1 MGKLSAVHN
10 LKQRLLCLLLFCLMA
25 GMGSA
30 APIVH
35 INMMIGGPL
44 KINLHPE
51 DEPGYQFTTIFHL
64 AKSILLCHNHLG
76 LAPGI

>member
-1 MGKLSAVHN
+1 
-10 LKQRLLCLLLFCLMA
+10 
-25 GMGSA
+25 MGSA

-35 INMMIGGPL
+35 INMMIGGPP

-51 DEPGYQFTTIFHL
+51 DDPRYQFTTIFHL

-76 LAPGI
+76 RAPRI